1 MTLTAE
7 QQALLAKMKGDVKT
21 EQVKPQDERPA
32 DMPEDK
38 TSEPIG
44 VAQSTPEIE

>member
-1 MTLTAE
+1 MSLTPA
-7 QQALLAKMKGDVKT
+7 QQAILDKMRGDVKT
-21 EQVKPQDERPA
+21 EEAKPPEQRPA
-32 DMPEDK
+32 PMPEDK